1 MIEDFTEEDM
11 PDYVDD
17 EKISD
22 SYSQTDSQLSEEE
35 KKFERELDSKFSSNM
50 KRMAGYKNF
59 INYIATLPEAER
71 ERIKDVIND
80 YRVAGNSTKEA
91 LLVLN
96 HALPFAVG
104 EYFEL
109 MTYAGEKIAED
120 VVQQL
125 QVALGSS
132 EFFLQAL
139 KEQSDLVLARTDGFA
154 ESLTLAS
161 ETALQEIESQGKD
174 NLAKFAIAKQNLESV
189 KLQNLKDIE
198 VAKLEALKALEKA
211 VAEIEAEKKGEAN
224 TERLKARNI
233 VLKEFSGAIEK
244 ETVKAFKKV
253 QARMNIQIFAFNVG
267 SVVVGMTIF
276 TLFSK
281 LFH

>member
-1 MIEDFTEEDM
+1 MIEDFMEEEM
-11 PDYVDD
+11 PDYSDN

-22 SYSQTDSQLSEEE
+22 NFSEIDNEMSEQE
-35 KKFERELDSKFSSNM
+35 KLFEKELDSKFSSNM

-59 INYIATLPEAER
+59 INYIATLPESER

-109 MTYAGEKIAED
+109 MSFAGEKITED
-120 VVQQL
+120 VVRQI
-125 QVALGSS
+125 QVALGNS
-132 EFFLQAL
+132 EYFLYSL
-139 KEQSDLVLARTDGFA
+139 KQQSDLLLERADNFA

-161 ETALQEIESQGKD
+161 ETALQEIESSGKD
-174 NLAKFAIAKQNLESV
+174 NLAKFAIAKQNLEAV
-189 KLQNLKDIE
+189 KFQNLKDIE
-198 VAKLEALKALEKA
+198 VAKVEALKALEKA
-211 VAEIEAEKKGEAN
+211 VAEIDTQKKGEAN

-233 VLKEFSGAIEK
+233 VLKEFAGALEK
-244 ETVKAFKKV
+244 ESAKAFKKI
-253 QARMNIQIFAFNVG
+253 QTSMNAKIFAFNVG
-267 SVVVGMTIF
+267 SVVVGLGIF
-276 TLFSK
+276 TLLSK
-281 LFH
+281 AFH